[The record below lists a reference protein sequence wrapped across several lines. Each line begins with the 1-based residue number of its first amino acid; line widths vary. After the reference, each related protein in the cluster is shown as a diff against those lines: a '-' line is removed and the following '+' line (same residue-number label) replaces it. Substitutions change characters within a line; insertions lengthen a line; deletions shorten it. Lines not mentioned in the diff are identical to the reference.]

1 VQQAFS
7 IDLTRKLF
15 DVRNVAKSTRLHAQ
29 AVYKAARLFIARR
42 RNTAV
47 GNDARFGKDSQ
58 TANQSGRPII
68 ERLITGTE
76 LRVSEHAAADG
87 EPTVICETQGAMSQ
101 QSNEAA
107 HGHESV
113 PQELLRLVGYRD
125 PKTSSASAPKPRRNK
140 IK

>member
-1 VQQAFS
+1 M
-7 IDLTRKLF
+7 
-15 DVRNVAKSTRLHAQ
+15 
-29 AVYKAARLFIARR
+29 
-42 RNTAV
+42 
-47 GNDARFGKDSQ
+47 GNDARFRKDSQ

-87 EPTVICETQGAMSQ
+87 EPTIICETQGAMSQ

-113 PQELLRLVGYRD
+113 PQKLLRLVGYRD
-125 PKTSSASAPKPRRNK
+125 PKASPASSRRPLRNK
-140 IK
+140 TK